1 MSISVLQR
9 IRMSFSEI
17 EDNLTDAISSI
28 GPWITPLPSAALVA
42 NAVVRDLDWN
52 PALGWITAA
61 IIESLGLTTVNTS
74 LKLWDYNGS
83 KRKSDPK
90 APFVLSA
97 SLVCVYLFSTIGL
110 TILLDIFPELGRYAP
125 ALFPLIALVGAINL
139 ALRSEH
145 RRRLFEISQT
155 RNERKSEK
163 NSSRNNSFSS
173 PAQEVSNLLSN
184 DQKFDTIYDKAL
196 AVRKSNLSHRL
207 NDLVSF
213 YLVNPSLGA
222 TDLAKS
228 LGVSRQTI
236 YSYIKLL
243 EDSGRIRRSDK
254 GMEVTKNNNDK

>member
-1 MSISVLQR
+1 
-9 IRMSFSEI
+9 
-17 EDNLTDAISSI
+17 
-28 GPWITPLPSAALVA
+28 
-42 NAVVRDLDWN
+42 
-52 PALGWITAA
+52 
-61 IIESLGLTTVNTS
+61 
-74 LKLWDYNGS
+74 LWEYNGS
-83 KRKSDPK
+83 KRKSDAK
-90 APFVLSA
+90 APFLLSA
-97 SLVCVYLFSTIGL
+97 SLVCVYLLSTIGL

-125 ALFPLIALVGAINL
+125 AMFPLIALVGAINL

-155 RNERKSEK
+155 RNGRKTVKDSCRV
-163 NSSRNNSFSS
+163 NSSGNLG
-173 PAQEVSNLLSN
+173 QEVSNLLSI
-184 DQKFDTIYDKAL
+184 DPKTDTLSDKAL
-196 AVRKSNLSHRL
+196 AVRKSNLSNRL

-254 GMEVTKNNNDK
+254 GMEVTMNNNKK